1 MKAASIT
8 EIKKEL
14 KTLSH
19 QELMEHCLRMA
30 KFKKDCKELLT
41 YLLFESEDEASFVRE
56 LKEHIT
62 GEFGTVNNQ
71 SPYWAKKSIRKLLRL
86 VNKYIRYSGKK
97 ETKVEVLLHFCRE
110 MLELRKAIRYDY
122 SYDGIYMRQK
132 VVITK
137 TITYL
142 HEDLQYDYQ
151 LELEELPDFDN

>member
-8 EIKKEL
+8 QIKKEL

-30 KFKKDCKELLT
+30 KFKKDVKELLT
-41 YLLFESEDEASFVRE
+41 YLLFESDDEAAFVQQV
-56 LKEHIT
+56 KEDLT
-62 GEFGTVNNQ
+62 AEFTLINNH
-71 SPYWAKKSIRKLLRL
+71 SSYWAKKSVRKLLRE

-110 MLELRKAIRYDY
+110 MLQLRRVIRNDY
-122 SYDGIYMRQK
+122 SYDRIYMRQK
-132 VVITK
+132 EVIEK
-137 TITYL
+137 AITYL

-151 LELEELPDFDN
+151 IELEELPSFEI